1 MLLMRR
7 WLCRVMRIVLL
18 LVLGCYSLCLLG
30 LAALRFIPPLTTAVQ
45 IQRGV
50 EAWWTAG
57 VYTRR
62 YQYVPLSQ
70 IADHL
75 EHAVVAAEDA
85 RFFTHWGFDWHELA
99 RARAAAQ
106 QHQRPMRGASTIT
119 QQLVKNLFLT
129 THRSYLRKA
138 LEYTLTPW
146 AELLLGKP
154 RILELY
160 LNVVE
165 WGPGVYG
172 AEAAARYYYQTSAAA
187 LTRERAARL
196 AAVLPAPRRRTPQR
210 LEAESARIL
219 ARMRQM
225 GW

>member
-1 MLLMRR
+1 MRRRR
-7 WLCRVMRIVLL
+7 WLRSVLR
-18 LVLGCYSLCLLG
+18 LGLSLGLGFYGCCLLG
-30 LAALRFIPPLTTAVQ
+30 LGVLRVFPPPLTTVQ
-45 IQRGV
+45 LQRSV
-50 EAWWTAG
+50 EAWWAG
-57 VYTRR
+57 GDTTRR

-70 IADHL
+70 IADDL

-85 RFFTHWGFDWHELA
+85 RFFTHGGIDWHELA
-99 RARAAAQ
+99 QARARAQ
-106 QHQRPMRGASTIT
+106 QQQRPMRGASTLT

-129 THRSYLRKA
+129 THRAYLRKA

-146 AELLLGKP
+146 AEVLLGKQ

-172 AEAAARYYYQTSAAA
+172 AEAARYYYQTSAAA

-196 AAVLPAPRRRTPQR
+196 AAVLPAPRTRTPQR
-210 LEAESARIL
+210 MEAASARIL
-219 ARMRQM
+219 MRMRQM

>member
-1 MLLMRR
+1 MR
-7 WLCRVMRIVLL
+7 LGLILG
-18 LVLGCYSLCLLG
+18 LGCYGLCLLG
-30 LAALRFIPPLTTAVQ
+30 LGYLRVFPPLTTAVQ

-50 EAWWTAG
+50 EAWWAAADA
-57 VYTRR
+57 TRQ

-85 RFFTHWGFDWHELA
+85 RFFTHGGFDWHELA

-106 QHQRPMRGASTIT
+106 EHQRPMRGASTLT

-129 THRSYLRKA
+129 THRSFLRKA

-146 AELLLGKP
+146 AELLLGKA

-187 LTRERAARL
+187 LTREQAARL
-196 AAVLPAPRRRTPQR
+196 AAVLPAPRARAPQHMG
-210 LEAESARIL
+210 AASARIQR
-219 ARMRQM
+219 RMRQM